1 MSTCKSL
8 IEKRKFIRMK
18 IAFYGQTINPD
29 FFEELSR
36 LFGLLKEKHI
46 ESYIYQPFLD
56 YLRLDCGIKPEV
68 SGQFYSTEDL
78 PSDISFMFS
87 LGGDGTFLKS
97 FLFAKNGS
105 IPLVGINTGRLGFLS
120 DISREEIESAIIDIL
135 EGNIHIDERTVL
147 ELDFI
152 SEKRHERQYALNEV
166 TVTKLDS
173 ASMINIHTSINDEF
187 LNTYWADGLIVAT
200 PTGSTA
206 YSLSVGG
213 PILTPDS
220 ENFVISP
227 IAPHNLTVRPMVVP
241 DHHTI
246 TLHVEG
252 RGQHFLVSV
261 DSKSEPVY
269 FTESLRI
276 KKAPF
281 KVKTIR
287 LKGHSF
293 FSTLRNKLMWG
304 VDKRN

>member
-1 MSTCKSL
+1 
-8 IEKRKFIRMK
+8 MK
-18 IAFYGQTINPD
+18 IALYGQTVNPE
-29 FFEELSR
+29 FFEVLSR
-36 LFGLLKEKHI
+36 LFDLLKERQI
-46 ESYIYQPFLD
+46 EIFVYRPFLE
-56 YLRLDCGIKPEV
+56 YLRQDCGINPKITSHFE
-68 SGQFYSTEDL
+68 SSNDL
-78 PSDISFMFS
+78 PEDVSYMFS

-97 FLFAKNGS
+97 FLVAKKGS
-105 IPLVGINTGRLGFLS
+105 IPLVGINSGRLGFLS
-120 DISREEIESAIIDIL
+120 DISRDEIDSAVIDIL
-135 EGNIHIDERTVL
+135 EGNILIDERTVL
-147 ELDFI
+147 ELEIITDNEPVF
-152 SEKRHERQYALNEV
+152 QYALNEI

-173 ASMINIHTSINDEF
+173 SSMINIHSYIDNEF

-241 DHHTI
+241 DHRSI
-246 TLHVEG
+246 TLKVEG
-252 RGQHFLVSV
+252 RGLHFLASV
-261 DSKSEPVY
+261 DSKSEPIY
-269 FTESLRI
+269 FTESLKI
-276 KKAPF
+276 SKAPF